1 MININGFRSDPN
13 TDTNTYSKTDQNA
26 DLEGQNGNII
36 GRSNFWLIVS
46 IFTITLTVGVFSA
59 GLAIAS
65 TPGCPDCP
73 DWINFDGW
81 WDKYHSDPVGGDPSP
96 SPRELREAAAARSKA
111 EEVASGEIDLEDD
124 GAYPRSDLLIRA
136 RDELSIDDLSD
147 LVILDARPSDDYEDG
162 HLFGAR
168 NLYWRAIRPAGILD
182 PDMAL
187 EKLKE
192 LGVNETDSVLVCGS
206 GQDAPYLFWALE
218 YLGHENLSLLEG
230 DVSYLNLP
238 LVKNVPS
245 PEKSDYAAQIQPF
258 LLVNESVLK
267 ASQETL
273 QVQIIDARSSFSEYG
288 ISHLK
293 GAISGMGI
301 DYVCN
306 EDFTLKG
313 PAQLDEFFKGRGLE
327 EEKVQLV
334 YATSDACS
342 LYFALRLM
350 GYNPIVLDGDWWQKS
365 EFAVSSIS

>member
-1 MININGFRSDPN
+1 MINIKGCRSDPK
-13 TDTNTYSKTDQNA
+13 TDTNTYSKTDPKA
-26 DLEGQNGNII
+26 DLDGQNSNII
-36 GRSNFWLIVS
+36 GRSNFWLILS
-46 IFTITLTVGVFSA
+46 IFAITLTIGIFSTS
-59 GLAIAS
+59 LAIAS

-81 WDKYHSDPVGGDPSP
+81 WDKYHSDPVKSDPSP

-111 EEVASGEIDLEDD
+111 KEMASGEIDLRD
-124 GAYPRSDLLIRA
+124 GDYPRSDILIQT
-136 RDELSIDDLSD
+136 RDELSTDDLSG

-168 NLYWRAIRPAGILD
+168 NLYWRGIRPAGILD

-206 GQDAPYLFWALE
+206 GQDATYLFWALE
-218 YLGHENLSLLEG
+218 YLGHEKLSLLEG
-230 DVSYLNLP
+230 DVSSLDHL
-238 LVKNVPS
+238 LIKNAPS
-245 PEKSDYAAQIQPF
+245 SEKSNYAAQIQPF
-258 LLVNESVLK
+258 LLVNESALK
-267 ASQETL
+267 SSQKTL

-293 GAISGMGI
+293 GAISGMGTDHI
-301 DYVCN
+301 YN

-313 PAQLDEFFKGRGLE
+313 STQLDGFFKGRGLE

-334 YATSDACS
+334 YATPDACS
-342 LYFALRLM
+342 LYFALKLM

-365 EFAVSSIS
+365 ESAVSSIS